1 MWNSSPLC
9 EAAAST
15 NPNPIIIIMIMIMII
30 ISIIIIIS
38 ISIIDHHHL
47 SSQCLLKKYPVVH
60 LSLVDHEGHAPPVGL
75 SCTAT
80 AKRFDLLDL
89 RVFDLRGG

>member
-1 MWNSSPLC
+1 M
-9 EAAAST
+9 
-15 NPNPIIIIMIMIMII
+15 IMIMIMII

-38 ISIIDHHHL
+38 IRISIIDHHHL